1 MTVVF
6 QPCRCLWRAS
16 VQITR
21 TTRSRRMI
29 LQLRQIFFTEARTFI
44 IVLQI
49 QDAAR
54 RRRSINGFRS
64 ARPALTLE
72 AALLQQT
79 LVLMR
84 HQMRL
89 DLGHEI
95 HDHHYDDQ

>member
-54 RRRSINGFRS
+54 RRRSINGSTQRDQ
-64 ARPALTLE
+64 PCPLK
-72 AALLQQT
+72 LLFFS
-79 LVLMR
+79 
-84 HQMRL
+84 RL
-89 DLGHEI
+89 S
-95 HDHHYDDQ
+95 Y